1 MSEKES
7 KRMRPSSDSI
17 LESESI
23 KSSTEEIDKSERK
36 ERHSDRFELADKLIE
51 VEDFQEHFLKVCI
64 ESNTS
69 DKTAT
74 TLWDM
79 IYIAFF

>member
-36 ERHSDRFELADKLIE
+36 ERHSDIHE
-51 VEDFQEHFLKVCI
+51 
-64 ESNTS
+64 
-69 DKTAT
+69 
-74 TLWDM
+74 
-79 IYIAFF
+79 